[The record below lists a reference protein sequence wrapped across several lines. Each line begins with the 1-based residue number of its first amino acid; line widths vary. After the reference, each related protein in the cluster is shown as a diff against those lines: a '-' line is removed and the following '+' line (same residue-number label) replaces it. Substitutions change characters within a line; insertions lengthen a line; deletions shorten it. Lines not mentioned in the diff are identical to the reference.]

1 MSKLTL
7 SFKGKT
13 LRVYPALEGEMLIGS
28 DPVCAIHID
37 SLAVEA
43 RHARLVTQAGETV
56 LHDLG
61 SQEGTYVNQARIEE
75 CPLRGGEIIRI
86 GKHTLSFTYETT
98 APVEEPDILL
108 APPASVTAEPEPSA
122 APKSAWLQILTG
134 QNLGKTL
141 SLNRAMTNLG
151 KPGVARA
158 VIARRSGGF
167 FLSHL
172 EGPEPQVAERPIG
185 DAAHELRDGDII
197 QIGNV
202 KMLFCIE

>member
-13 LRVYPALEGEMLIGS
+13 LRVYPVLEGEMLIGS
-28 DPVCAIHID
+28 DPACAIHID
-37 SLAVEA
+37 SLAVSSQ
-43 RHARLVTQAGETV
+43 HARLFTRGTETM
-56 LHDLG
+56 LSDLG
-61 SQEGTYVNQARIEE
+61 SDAGTYVNQARIEAYT
-75 CPLRGGEIIRI
+75 LRGGESIRV
-86 GKHTLSFTYETT
+86 GKHTLSFLYEDTPAD
-98 APVEEPDILL
+98 APEEHFF
-108 APPASVTAEPEPSA
+108 APPPPPPEAEFKSES
-122 APKSAWLQILTG
+122 KSAWLQILTG

-158 VIARRSGGF
+158 VIARRPGGF

-172 EGPEPQVAERPIG
+172 EGPEPQIAERPIG
-185 DAAHELRDGDII
+185 GSARELCDGDII

-202 KMLFCIE
+202 KMLFYLE